1 MGYFILRNG
10 EQYGPY
16 AKVDV
21 QRYLRT
27 GEIYPGDLGRSE
39 GMNQWLPISQ
49 LVGTVAPPLPSP
61 GTGSNPV
68 STRQL
73 PPHNDSSAPDPLGL
87 NWSIVLLLTVL
98 TFGLFGWICSLV
110 LAKWAHTIDPRN
122 RAFLWLM
129 AALAISIA
137 AVTAFLSTA
146 NGAEGL
152 ALVAL
157 FQLVAAVL
165 FEIAVFELRRSILQY
180 CADLDIRLSLNR
192 AATFFFS
199 VVYFQFK
206 FNRISQAQS
215 RTLWTPIHH

>member
-16 AKVDV
+16 AKVEV

-49 LVGTVAPPLPSP
+49 VVGTGPPPLPSS
-61 GTGSNPV
+61 GTSFSSGS
-68 STRQL
+68 SRQL
-73 PPHNDSSAPDPLGL
+73 PPHNASSAPDPLGL
-87 NWSIVLLLTVL
+87 HWGIVLLLAVL
-98 TFGLFGWICSLV
+98 TFGLFGWICSFL

-122 RAFLWLM
+122 RAFLWLI

-137 AVTAFLSTA
+137 AVTGFLSTA

-165 FEIAVFELRRSILQY
+165 FEVAVFELRRSILQY
-180 CADLDIRLSLNR
+180 YANLDIRLSLSR
-192 AATFFFS
+192 VATFFFS

-206 FNRISQAQS
+206 FNRIRQAQS
-215 RTLWTPIHH
+215 RALWMPIHH

>member
-16 AKVDV
+16 AKVEV
-21 QRYLRT
+21 RRYLRT
-27 GEIYPGDLGRSE
+27 GEVYPGDLGRSE

-49 LVGTVAPPLPSP
+49 LVGTGPPPRPSP
-61 GTGSNPV
+61 GTDSN
-68 STRQL
+68 SASSRRL
-73 PPHNDSSAPDPLGL
+73 PPHNASSAPDPLGL
-87 NWSIVLLLTVL
+87 HWGIVLLLAVL
-98 TFGLFGWICSLV
+98 TFGLFGWIWSLV

-122 RAFLWLM
+122 RAFLWLI
-129 AALAISIA
+129 AALAISIG
-137 AVTAFLSTA
+137 VVIEFLSTV

-180 CADLDIRLSLNR
+180 YADLDIRLSLSR

-206 FNRISQAQS
+206 FNRIRQAQS
-215 RTLWTPIHH
+215 RALWMPIQH